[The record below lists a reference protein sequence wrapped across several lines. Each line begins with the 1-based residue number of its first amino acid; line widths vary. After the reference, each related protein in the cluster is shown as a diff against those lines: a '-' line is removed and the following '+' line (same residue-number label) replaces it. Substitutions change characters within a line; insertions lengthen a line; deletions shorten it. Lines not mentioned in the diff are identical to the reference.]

1 VLDREI
7 VERRDFVQ
15 RDQAAL
21 SFALAR
27 LTPGTNLLAYCTAIG
42 WLMRGLPG
50 ASVALVAL
58 PCALAAVLVKVL
70 YERWIHKPLFAIA
83 MHGAAA
89 AAVGVMFATGWTIW
103 RPLRASVPIYRLAL
117 FSGGA
122 CALAMTGV
130 FRLRRSSLARPLL
143 CVPRNAEYPMKV
155 LLLYMLLLKATIS
168 TFSGLASLPVLRNEL
183 VLRRHLVTDQQL
195 NIAIVVTRTTPGPVG
210 VYIVSGGYF
219 ADGFAGAC
227 AGWLAM
233 ITPALIIIP
242 LLKFAGRKAEHPRVK
257 ATIRAVVMA
266 SAGLLW
272 AAAVPV
278 ARETATDPITI
289 GIIVVSLAVLL
300 NRKIESVWVI
310 FFSGVLQIAA
320 FSLQ

>member
-70 YERWIHKPLFAIA
+70 YEWWIHKPLFAIA

-122 CALAMTGV
+122 CALAMTGFFASGDPHWRSPYCV
-130 FRLRRSSLARPLL
+130 FPG
-143 CVPRNAEYPMKV
+143 
-155 LLLYMLLLKATIS
+155 T
-168 TFSGLASLPVLRNEL
+168 
-183 VLRRHLVTDQQL
+183 Q
-195 NIAIVVTRTTPGPVG
+195 RT
-210 VYIVSGGYF
+210 
-219 ADGFAGAC
+219 
-227 AGWLAM
+227 
-233 ITPALIIIP
+233 
-242 LLKFAGRKAEHPRVK
+242 
-257 ATIRAVVMA
+257 
-266 SAGLLW
+266 
-272 AAAVPV
+272 
-278 ARETATDPITI
+278 
-289 GIIVVSLAVLL
+289 
-300 NRKIESVWVI
+300 
-310 FFSGVLQIAA
+310 Q
-320 FSLQ
+320 